1 MNVPAKSALPNNG
14 AIAFVARGELF
25 VEYPVKGGGPNYITS
40 FPLTSSGLARALG
53 ILIENAAP
61 EPKLQLLHPG
71 VKRIEGATQAQRDLA
86 ASIVR
91 QMLK

>member
-1 MNVPAKSALPNNG
+1 MNVPAKSAPPQQRCHCLRRPQ
-14 AIAFVARGELF
+14 GELF
-25 VEYPVKGGGPNYITS
+25 VEYPMRGGGPNYITS

-61 EPKLQLLHPG
+61 EPKLNLLHPG

-86 ASIVR
+86 AIV
-91 QMLK
+91 L